1 MNIVTE
7 YPLWFIL
14 FCIVAGIFYAGIL
27 YYHEKKL
34 SELSLWKVWLMA
46 AFRFSAVTILSFLLL
61 SPLLKTVNREVEK
74 PIIIVAQDNSES
86 LVAGKDSLFYNK
98 EYKQNLQKLIDE
110 LNDKYEVR
118 LYSFA
123 EKIKELTVA
132 DSLTFNEKQTDISAM
147 FNEIETRYSNRNIGA
162 MILASDGL
170 YNKGANPVYSSDKIK
185 VPVYTIALG
194 DTTIKKD
201 VILVKIEHNRLAYL
215 GNKFPMEI
223 IVNAKQ
229 LNGKATTLSVT
240 KGGALLFT
248 QTINFNSDA
257 FTTTIP
263 VLLEAKETGLQRYT
277 IKLSTLPE
285 EVNAI
290 NNISTVFIDVLDT
303 RQKVLILA
311 SAPHPDIAAIKESI
325 EGNQNYEVESFTT
338 DNFDK
343 PLKKYNLLIL
353 HQVPNSTNSAKKIID
368 EINLSGLPVWVFSGA
383 STILKKD
390 LSILSSSQ
398 KTNECEA
405 VLEENFPLFTISDE
419 LRKAIKYFPALVCP
433 YGTYP
438 AGKSSNV
445 LFYQRIGIV
454 DTKNPL
460 LVFNTEGE
468 NKTAI
473 FSGEG
478 IWKWRLQDFASN
490 GNHNLFDELISKTVQ
505 YLSVKV
511 DRSYFKI
518 ISKNNFFENEAIE
531 LEAEVYNESYELIN
545 EPEINLTIIN
555 SENKKF
561 LYTFS
566 KTATAYRLNAGM
578 MPGGEYKFEAKV
590 KVGAKIYT
598 QQGSFSVS
606 PLQVELTNTIA
617 DHQLLYS
624 LSDKHDG
631 EMIYPDALKVIAEKL
646 NSRTD
651 IKSVSYSQKKLS
663 DLINLKWIF
672 FLLLALLSFEWFIR
686 KRNGAY

>member
-86 LVAGKDSLFYNK
+86 LVAGKDSLFYKK

-578 MPGGEYKFEAKV
+578 MPMGEYKFEAKV